1 MLLCA
6 QYILPVTSEPI
17 VDGAVLVRD
26 GVIRDIGPAEQLR
39 LRYPDE
45 EVVDQG
51 LAAVM
56 PGLVD
61 LHTRL
66 EQSALRGVVSDV
78 PYIKWLTE
86 VAAKSARLEAPDWF
100 DSAVLGG
107 LDALSSG
114 ITTVADITLTGAS
127 CTAVNKIGLR
137 SVIYRQVGAMDKD
150 RIDAAMMMAQKDIL
164 HWREEV
170 DSSRVTIGIAASPLF
185 TNHPAMLSAIS
196 KYATREN
203 VPVALWLA
211 GSREEY
217 DFVRYGSSPFQV
229 HGGDVKRGYVE
240 IPPWLPTG
248 VSPVR
253 YALNWDAFDAPN
265 VMIVGAVYV
274 DDEDLRFLREYDVAV
289 CCCPRADA
297 QLGMGVAPLEEFL
310 RADLRVGLGTNSP
323 AATESTDMLSEMRL
337 GMLLQRAVNPGRFL
351 DSKTMLEVATLGGAR
366 ALGIDDKVGSLEI
379 GKCAD
384 MIAVDLSSS
393 HQSFTTDPVAAVV
406 NTCTTADVLMTRV
419 DGKVLYEKNRWH
431 VQVEV
436 AKNIARVIEIRSKL
450 RPDA

>member
-6 QYILPVTSEPI
+6 QYILPVSSEPI
-17 VDGAVLVRD
+17 LDGAVLVRD
-26 GVIRDIGPAEQLR
+26 GVIRDIGKAEQLR
-39 LRYPDE
+39 LRYPEE

-66 EQSALRGVVSDV
+66 EQSVLRGVVNDA
-78 PYIKWLTE
+78 PYVQWLAE
-86 VAAKSARLEAPDWF
+86 VAQKSGRMEASDWF
-100 DSAVLGG
+100 DSAILGG

-127 CTAVNKIGLR
+127 CTAVNKLGLR
-137 SVIYRQVGAMDKD
+137 SVIYRQVGAMDKN
-150 RIDAAMMMAQKDIL
+150 RI
-164 HWREEV
+164 
-170 DSSRVTIGIAASPLF
+170 

-196 KYATREN
+196 KFAQKEDL
-203 VPVALWLA
+203 PVALWLA
-211 GSREEY
+211 GSREES

-253 YALNWDAFDAPN
+253 YALNWNAFDADN
-265 VMIVGAVYV
+265 VMIIGAVYV
-274 DDEDLRFLREYDVAV
+274 DDEDLKKLRSHNVAV
-289 CCCPRADA
+289 CVCPRASA
-297 QLGMGVAPLEEFL
+297 QLGMGVAPLDEYI
-310 RADLRVGLGTNSP
+310 RAGLRVGLGTDSP

-351 DSKTMLEVATLGGAR
+351 DSHTMLEVATLGGAR
-366 ALGIDDKVGSLEI
+366 ALGIADKVGSLEI

-406 NTCTTADVLMTRV
+406 NTCTTADVLMTMV
-419 DGKVLYEKNRWH
+419 DGNVLYEKNRWH
-431 VQVEV
+431 VKVEV
-436 AKNIARVIEIRSKL
+436 AKSIARVIEIRSKL
-450 RPDA
+450 RPEA